1 MFLMGGLFGASML
14 RVLAALAYKVFLCIA
29 VYKDAIEHSDRNTA
43 LWTTVLTAIFGF
55 IPAVV
60 YAIFRYQKEKDFV
73 TCRHCGKMVSKKY
86 PVCMFC
92 KQPTGDESGRSL
104 ISEEVKKYLILAG
117 VFFIVQFVFEGIIA
131 ASGARQAIT
140 FNLF

>member
-1 MFLMGGLFGASML
+1 MFLMGGLFGAGML
-14 RVLAALAYKVFLCIA
+14 RTLAALAYKVFLCIA
-29 VYKDAIEHSDRNTA
+29 VYKDATEHSDQKVM
-43 LWTTVLTAIFGF
+43 LWTVLTAIFGF

-73 TCRHCGKMVSKKY
+73 TCRHCGKMISKKY

>member
-1 MFLMGGLFGASML
+1 MFLMGGLFGAGML
-14 RVLAALAYKVFLCIA
+14 RTLAALAYKIFLCIA
-29 VYKDAIEHSDRNTA
+29 VYKDATEHSDPKVM
-43 LWTTVLTAIFGF
+43 LWTVLTAIFGF

-117 VFFIVQFVFEGIIA
+117 VFFVVQFVFEGIIA
-131 ASGARQAIT
+131 VSGARQVVT
-140 FNLF
+140 FSLF

>member
-14 RVLAALAYKVFLCIA
+14 RTLAALAYKIFLCIA
-29 VYKDAIEHSDRNTA
+29 VYKDATEHSDPKVM
-43 LWTTVLTAIFGF
+43 LWTVLTAIFGF

-60 YAIFRYQKEKDFV
+60 YAIFRYQKERDFV

-92 KQPTGDESGRSL
+92 KQPTGDELGRSL

-117 VFFIVQFVFEGIIA
+117 VFFVVQFVFEGIIA
-131 ASGARQAIT
+131 VSGARQTVT
-140 FNLF
+140 FSLF